1 LFAGVCSSHLKQA
14 IVLADGVYGALTTW
28 LQAKGSYLLPGGVLD
43 VAQVALQVNLAKEER
58 RLTRPTSKELQALV
72 G

>member
-1 LFAGVCSSHLKQA
+1 
-14 IVLADGVYGALTTW
+14 VLTW

-58 RLTRPTSKELQALV
+58 RLTRPASKELQALV

>member
-1 LFAGVCSSHLKQA
+1 MHEGSASIWH
-14 IVLADGVYGALTTW
+14 LADVLTW

-58 RLTRPTSKELQALV
+58 RLTRPASKELQALV